1 MFVVSEETLRRF
13 MLTIYLLLYS
23 QENAIQEKQP
33 PKRTRTMALLI
44 SVSIKITKFVH
55 LMQSRRH
62 VWAKKMQITSIESK
76 CQLQL
81 YEDAAR
87 KQHRHGR
94 YFYRSA
100 ASHS

>member
-1 MFVVSEETLRRF
+1 

-33 PKRTRTMALLI
+33 PKRTRTMALPI
-44 SVSIKITKFVH
+44 SVSIKITNLVR
-55 LMQSRRH
+55 LSRRH

-76 CQLQL
+76 CQLQV

-94 YFYRSA
+94 YFY
-100 ASHS
+100 